1 MRIGGLLAFGF
12 AAITAPAGVA
22 HAGGGAVFIPPM
34 EVELGHAVSGAPD
47 GSQDETTQLLV
58 GVSWAS
64 LWPKPTP
71 VDISVGV
78 ISTFHPAADDAMA
91 AARGSSAPP
100 PDGDTACGGYIDV
113 AVRGASGKHWRT
125 WIGGRGELMDHG
137 RINALGGAAR
147 ASVEVWAGT
156 AAGDRN
162 AFLVGTVALSAWAE
176 TGLREQPYGGAASFV
191 AAGLGVRV
199 PLILAAN

>member
-1 MRIGGLLAFGF
+1 MRIGGMLALGF
-12 AAITAPAGVA
+12 AATVATAGVA
-22 HAGGGAVFIPPM
+22 HAGSGAVFIPPM

-47 GSQDETTQLLV
+47 GTQDESTQLLV

-71 VDISVGV
+71 VDFSIGV
-78 ISTFHPAADDAMA
+78 ISTFRPAPDDTL
-91 AARGSSAPP
+91 AARGSTAPA
-100 PDGDTACGGYIDV
+100 PDGETACGGYIDV

-137 RINALGGAAR
+137 RISALGGAAR

-162 AFLVGTVALSAWAE
+162 ALLVGTVALSAWAE